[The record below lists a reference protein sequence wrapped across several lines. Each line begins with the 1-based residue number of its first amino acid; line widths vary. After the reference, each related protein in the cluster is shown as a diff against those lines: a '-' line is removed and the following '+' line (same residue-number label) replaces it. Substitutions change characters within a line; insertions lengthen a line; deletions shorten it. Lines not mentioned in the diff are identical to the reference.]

1 MKVAAKRI
9 AAGKWGCNSGQACIS
24 PDYIVTTKSFAPKL
38 VISLTT
44 NQRQPFFEPVERGQ
58 RQHSTDSVRALG
70 VCDETTLGMQL
81 ESLKKVLGKFYGQDP
96 LRSPDLS
103 RIVNSNHFNRLRGLM
118 DDETV
123 AGKIAFGGQSDEQQL

>member
-1 MKVAAKRI
+1 MA
-9 AAGKWGCNSGQACIS
+9 N
-24 PDYIVTTKSFAPKL
+24 TT
-38 VISLTT
+38 
-44 NQRQPFFEPVERGQ
+44 G
-58 RQHSTDSVRALG
+58 SVLALG
-70 VCDETTLGMQL
+70 VSELKQQPWHGVQL